1 MLFSYGSGCAASMF
15 VIRVSQD
22 YAYRNVLGRS
32 HFKQRLESRVK
43 LAPEEFDRWMAQK
56 EQNFGKANYSPNVN
70 RYLLSQILYR
80 EASIISMMEPTT

>member
-1 MLFSYGSGCAASMF
+1 MF

-56 EQNFGKANYSPNVN
+56 EQNFGKANYTPNVN
-70 RYLLSQILYR
+70 RYLLTHLIYR
-80 EASIISMMEPTT
+80 EASIISTMGPTT